1 VHKTPE
7 ITRLIHEN
15 FWIVT
20 SFAFSRPVITK
31 IVDQNFKGEW
41 KYLNKSIHEMSEV
54 RADRALLEMATQ
66 LRVLDDAQNLSD
78 YFKKTG
84 KEALGTVV
92 QAGGTVTDLHF
103 RDMTNK
109 IIHAAYFEWVFIDPE
124 NPKIICRPYD
134 PGRWVSAEIDLLAV
148 MALVGGLM
156 F

>member
-1 VHKTPE
+1 
-7 ITRLIHEN
+7 
-15 FWIVT
+15 
-20 SFAFSRPVITK
+20 
-31 IVDQNFKGEW
+31 
-41 KYLNKSIHEMSEV
+41 MSEV

-66 LRVLDDAQNLSD
+66 LRVLDDAQNLSE

-92 QAGGTVTDLHF
+92 QVGGTVTELHF

-109 IIHAAYFEWVFIDPE
+109 IIHAASFEWIFTDPE
-124 NPKIICRPYD
+124 SPVVICRPYD
-134 PGRWVSAEIDLLAV
+134 PGRWVSAEINLLAV